1 LALALKGNRVETNE
15 GRVYFALD
23 GDDFD
28 PDEVTEFL
36 GLVPTN
42 IRRKGS
48 RIPGKLPKMNSWEL
62 STEQVIDEY
71 IDVFEMSTQ
80 IVNVLKPKLD
90 LIIEAKDRFKAEPR
104 FQVVL
109 TFSMNEEH
117 STPAIGFEVE
127 TTEFLGA
134 IGAFVDID
142 TYKH

>member
-1 LALALKGNRVETNE
+1 METTE

-23 GDDFD
+23 GEDFN
-28 PDEVTEFL
+28 PDEVTDFL
-36 GLVPTN
+36 GLEPTN

-48 RIPGKLPKMNSWEL
+48 SVPGKLPKMNSWEL

-90 LIIEAKDRFKAEPR
+90 LIIEAKDRFKAKPR

-109 TFSMNEEH
+109 TFSMNEERF
-117 STPAIGFEVE
+117 TPAIGFEVE
-127 TTEFLGA
+127 TIEFLGA
-134 IGAFVDID
+134 IGAVVDID
-142 TYKH
+142 TYRN